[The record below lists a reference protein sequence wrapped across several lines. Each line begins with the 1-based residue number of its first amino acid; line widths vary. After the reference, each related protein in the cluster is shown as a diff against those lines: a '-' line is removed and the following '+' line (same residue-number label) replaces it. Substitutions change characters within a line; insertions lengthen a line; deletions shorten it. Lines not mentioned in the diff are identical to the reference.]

1 MRFSLQDVRKSVQRR
16 NGELSVSLHFLHSG
30 ELHTEIARL
39 IAYYESASGE
49 PQRSFSFDD
58 ARACIGDYRMANC
71 LIATLSNWYSWQP
84 REWTPVVQAMGATAE
99 LLALASPVQL
109 RLALYTYVN
118 EHYHGFLSVQHRGEA
133 LQAFAAQFQLT
144 SADLEYL
151 LLLDSEEEA
160 VLTRQ
165 GPQAPEPSA
174 VAVLY
179 NQWVFEAALFNAS
192 SVRFVIDCA
201 AFAAR
206 QVSADRSAAP
216 FTTTGIG
223 SVIKRLGYLARRLGV
238 YYDLEYAPSTQLP
251 ADEVVASSPL
261 LALTLY
267 GPQDVTGAP
276 QQYGLRLARLCRMLL
291 GYGVAKN
298 SSSQSSSRPRR
309 KSLLPAGIVQAEARI
324 HFLQQAYTFSMTAN
338 LPDLLPAPES
348 QVNTSTPSSRQSSDE
363 SELFDSSI
371 EQSFSEAFIS
381 LATSNGADGWQLERE
396 PEPLLLDKGIFIP
409 DFALTRGQKRI
420 YMEILGFWTASYRE
434 RKVQKLQQLQGR
446 DDLLLA
452 LPTEAYESFAAV
464 MPHFP
469 FVVYSHQLSATEV
482 LQVLRKQYDD
492 FLQRLESIDVAAVR
506 ERVEREGFLAEHLCY
521 ELLHCFRRSEL
532 QQAAERVVAQDDG
545 KETKEILFVAGM
557 GLYHHRWLERVKQ
570 SFLQWLV
577 PLRTVSLFE
586 AVQAIRVH
594 NPRLQ
599 DCADTMIE
607 TILSLWP
614 EVLLHRDSIFDT
626 TVEAVLEQGGD
637 SEPATIAAEF
647 ELVQI
652 PDEPVKDVKK
662 PARERRGAP
671 KKQSSSASEM
681 VQGDLWV

>member
-39 IAYYESASGE
+39 IAYYESVSGE

-84 REWTPVVQAMGATAE
+84 REWTPVVQAMGATTE

-165 GPQAPEPSA
+165 EAQAPEPSV
-174 VAVLY
+174 VAALY
-179 NQWVFEAALFNAS
+179 NQWVFEAALFSAS

-206 QVSADRSAAP
+206 QISTDRSAAP

-238 YYDLEYAPSTQLP
+238 YYDLEYAPSAQLP
-251 ADEVVASSPL
+251 TDEAAAPSPL

-276 QQYGLRLARLCRMLL
+276 QQYGLRLARLCRLLL

-309 KSLLPAGIVQAEARI
+309 KSLFPAGIVQAEARI
-324 HFLQQAYTFSMTAN
+324 HFLQQAYTFSMIAN
-338 LPDLLPAPES
+338 LPDLLPSPDLQTNAPM
-348 QVNTSTPSSRQSSDE
+348 PSSRQSSDE

-420 YMEILGFWTASYRE
+420 YMEILGFWTPSYRE

-452 LPTEAYESFAAV
+452 LPTDAYESFAAV
-464 MPHFP
+464 LPHFP
-469 FVVYSHQLSATEV
+469 FVLYSHQLSATEV
-482 LQVLRKQYDD
+482 LQVLRRQYDD
-492 FLQRLESIDVAAVR
+492 FLQRLEGIDVAAVR
-506 ERVEREGFLAEHLCY
+506 EQVEREGFLAEHLCY

-532 QQAAERVVAQDDG
+532 QQAAERVVGQDDG
-545 KETKEILFVAGM
+545 KEILFVAGM
-557 GLYHHRWLERVKQ
+557 GLYHRRWLEQVKR

-586 AVQAIRVH
+586 AVEAIRVR
-594 NPRLQ
+594 NSRLQ
-599 DCADTMIE
+599 NCADTLIE

-626 TVEAVLEQGGD
+626 TVEAVLERDSD
-637 SEPATIAAEF
+637 SEPATTAAEF

-652 PDEPVKDVKK
+652 PDEPVKEVKK
-662 PARERRGAP
+662 PARERRGVP
-671 KKQSSSASEM
+671 KKRSSSESKA